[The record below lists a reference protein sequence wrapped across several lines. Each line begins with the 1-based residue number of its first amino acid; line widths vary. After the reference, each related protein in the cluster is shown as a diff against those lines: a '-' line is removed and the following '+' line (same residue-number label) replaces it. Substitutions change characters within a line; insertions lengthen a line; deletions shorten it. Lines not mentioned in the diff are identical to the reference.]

1 MGDWAYSPHQAMC
14 IIKFKTAC
22 LLLCLN
28 IIVCLPIMSE
38 PLAENTSAD
47 FRDFIPAVTE
57 PTVEAVDW
65 TISYAFN
72 TQDTKA
78 PRVLLVGDSICN
90 GYQSALRERLAGK
103 VNVSFWVSSYCVTHP
118 QYMEMLDVVLR
129 GPRPQ
134 LVLFNN
140 GLHTPRTEDFAIW
153 KAAYGKVLAFLRAK
167 LPDARIVIV
176 NSTPLKDDANGYVD
190 AINKA
195 TAEISEAEHLELL
208 DIHGLCAAWD
218 REELWSDRYHF
229 KPQGKTMQAEFLS
242 EAILRFF
249 PQSQTNAAP
258 PQESAT
264 GPDGAIK

>member
-1 MGDWAYSPHQAMC
+1 M
-14 IIKFKTAC
+14 
-22 LLLCLN
+22 
-28 IIVCLPIMSE
+28 MSE
-38 PLAENTSAD
+38 RLSSQTTTAQEAD
-47 FRDFIPAVTE
+47 FRDFIPEVTE
-57 PTVEAVDW
+57 PTIEAVDW

-78 PRVLLVGDSICN
+78 PRVLLIGDSICN

-140 GLHTPRTEDFAIW
+140 GLHTPRKEDFAIW
-153 KAAYGKVLAFLRAK
+153 KAAYGKAIAFLRAK
-167 LPDARIVIV
+167 LQDAQIVIV
-176 NSTPLKDDANGYVD
+176 NSTPLKDDESGYVD

-195 TAEISEAEHLELL
+195 TAELSKAEHLELIDL
-208 DIHGLCAAWD
+208 HGLCSPWN

-229 KPQGKTMQAEFLS
+229 KPEGKMKQAEFLS